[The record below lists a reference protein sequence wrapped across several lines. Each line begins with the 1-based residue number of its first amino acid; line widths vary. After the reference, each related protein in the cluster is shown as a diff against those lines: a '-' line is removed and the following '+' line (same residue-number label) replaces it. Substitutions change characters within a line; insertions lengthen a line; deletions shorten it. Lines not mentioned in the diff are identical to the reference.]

1 MRLMKY
7 FTGRSRILIFILNCM
22 YEIIYAIVYTETL
35 IPCQLT
41 KIKFRT
47 ACDDGS
53 YDESNETIEKH
64 LHT

>member
-1 MRLMKY
+1 MKY
-7 FTGRSRILIFILNCM
+7 FTGRSRIFIFILNCM

-41 KIKFRT
+41 KIKIKFRT

-53 YDESNETIEKH
+53 YDESNKTIEKH

>member
-7 FTGRSRILIFILNCM
+7 FTGRSRILIFILNCMYM

-41 KIKFRT
+41 KIK
-47 ACDDGS
+47 
-53 YDESNETIEKH
+53 NKI
-64 LHT
+64 